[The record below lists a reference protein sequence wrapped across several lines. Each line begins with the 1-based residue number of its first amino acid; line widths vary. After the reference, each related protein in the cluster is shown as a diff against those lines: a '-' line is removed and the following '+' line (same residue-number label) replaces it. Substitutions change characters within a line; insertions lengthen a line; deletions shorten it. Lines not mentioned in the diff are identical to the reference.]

1 MLQLKSTFSISVLLA
16 SVFITSACSTKHEP
30 RATILDDKKR
40 AAAEQA
46 YYKPRTELERQAYE
60 QGVRE
65 VLVDMKGKMRARDRF
80 TWDAPII
87 ECGVQIPARV
97 VNGMLIPSHEQCV
110 QIAPGRWTE
119 EAPTYLPILGGK
131 GNE

>member
-1 MLQLKSTFSISVLLA
+1 MLQRKYTLGVSILLA
-16 SVFITSACSTKHEP
+16 SVFLTACSTKYEP
-30 RATILDDKKR
+30 RSTILDDEHR
-40 AAAEQA
+40 AAEKA
-46 YYKPRTELERQAYE
+46 YYKPRTEIERQAYE
-60 QGVRE
+60 EGVRE
-65 VLVDMKGKMRARDRF
+65 VLIDMKGKMRARDRF

-119 EAPTYLPILGGK
+119 EAPTYLPILGGN